1 MCGIAA
7 HAAAPYKTVI
17 THGWV
22 VDGEGKQ
29 MHKSTGNAI
38 SPNEVV
44 GKSGAEILRLWAAAV
59 DYTQDIRCSDEILSR
74 IVDAYRKFRNTLRY
88 ALGNLDGFNPKPIR
102 SRSPKCSKQ
111 IAGLWRV
118 LMKRQQKFCAA
129 TKITIS
135 KRFIKRFI
143 IS

>member
-1 MCGIAA
+1 MCGLAA
-7 HAAAPYKTVI
+7 HDNAPYKNLI

-38 SPNEVV
+38 SPNDVV

-59 DYTQDIRCSDEILSR
+59 DYTEDMRCSDEILSR

-88 ALGNLDGFNPKPIR
+88 ALGNLDGFDPETRKSCACR
-102 SRSPKCSKQ
+102 KCSKST
-111 IAGLWRV
+111 AGRWRA
-118 LMKRQQKFCAA
+118 LMK
-129 TKITIS
+129 
-135 KRFIKRFI
+135 
-143 IS
+143 